1 MQNHGRVQNQMTNG
15 KTKNAKRGFIELL
28 AAAII
33 LAAAVLC
40 GFVRPA
46 AASAEALR
54 INTETVLL
62 CGHGSGGG
70 GRIGRHQSLH

>member
-1 MQNHGRVQNQMTNG
+1 MTNG

-40 GFVRPA
+40 SFVRPA

-54 INTETVLL
+54 INTETVLFL